1 VLRKRP
7 YLGFIAPA
15 LIVYS
20 LLVIYP
26 TLQAF
31 RFSLYDWSGIG
42 EPTDFVGLRNYRDIF
57 SNGEFPNALGNNIQ
71 LFLAILVLQNVVALP
86 LALALNT
93 RPRFHETYRAILFL
107 PVIMSLVATG
117 YIWHIIFAP
126 TVGMLNPVLDG
137 LGLGGLD
144 RDWLSDPL
152 LTFKVIILV
161 QAWQYMGLPIVLYL
175 AGLQSIPEE
184 LKEAARIDGAN
195 NWQVFRSIVFPLLA
209 PAFTIVTTA
218 TFITMFRVFDIPFI
232 LGGPGGAP
240 QGTTDVVSLVIYR
253 QAFGISS
260 IVRTVISQGLAV
272 AGGVVLFLFLL
283 VAVSLQ
289 VVLLRKREVSL

>member
-1 VLRKRP
+1 VLRRHP
-7 YLGFIAPA
+7 YVIFIAPA
-15 LIVYS
+15 LIIYT

-26 TLQAF
+26 AVQAF

-42 EPTDFVGLRNYRDIF
+42 EPTDFVGLQNYRDIF

-71 LFLAILVLQNVVALP
+71 LFLAILVLQNLVALP
-86 LALALNT
+86 LALALNS
-93 RPRFHETYRAILFL
+93 RPRFHESYRAILFL

-126 TVGMLNPVLDG
+126 TVGMLNPILEG
-137 LGLGGLD
+137 LGLADLE
-144 RDWLSDPL
+144 RDWLSDPF

-175 AGLQSIPEE
+175 AGLQAIPDE
-184 LKEAARIDGAN
+184 LREAARIDGATS
-195 NWQVFRSIVFPLLA
+195 WQVFRSIDFPLLA
-209 PAFTIVTTA
+209 PAFTIVTAA

-283 VAVSLQ
+283 LAVSVQ
-289 VVLLRKREVSL
+289 VVLLRRREVSL